1 MSKQLAEHST
11 YVENLT
17 EQIYEM
23 KNQLRKAELER
34 DTVFPTIIVGHI
46 YLGQRKGSWYEK
58 TVRSYRDTF
67 SNIEGNFAF

>member
-46 YLGQRKGSWYEK
+46 YLGQRKGS
-58 TVRSYRDTF
+58 
-67 SNIEGNFAF
+67 